1 MKLFYALLLLLAIF
15 WAGLHTN
22 WRRPGETAVL
32 RASVASGDAREPIS
46 AVFPQGDVAVN
57 SATAEALCK
66 LYGVG
71 ISLANAIIEEREQ
84 NGNFFFPEDL
94 LAVKGIGT
102 KKLADMREQIRLE

>member
-1 MKLFYALLLLLAIF
+1 MKLFYVLLLLLAIL
-15 WAGLHTN
+15 WTGLHMS

-32 RASVASGDAREPIS
+32 RASFASDEAREPIF
-46 AVFPQGDVAVN
+46 AAFPQGNVAVN
-57 SATAEALCK
+57 TATAEALCK

-94 LAVKGIGT
+94 LAVKGIGA
-102 KKLADMREQIRLE
+102 KKLADMREQIRME